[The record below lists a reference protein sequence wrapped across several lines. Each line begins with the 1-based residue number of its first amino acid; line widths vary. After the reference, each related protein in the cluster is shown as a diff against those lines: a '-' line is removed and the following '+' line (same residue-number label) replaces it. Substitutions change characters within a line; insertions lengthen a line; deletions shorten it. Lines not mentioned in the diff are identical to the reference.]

1 MTQNGQTPILDL
13 NYNIEYPV
21 EIMGYKTGENKFG
34 PWHFYQFDY
43 NGKRYGH
50 FAQPHLHSKLSGF
63 SEGDVVTIQK
73 LQTSRDGYDWVV
85 TSDSDHQPDPPKT
98 PTPVVSKPPQSSAFD
113 DRTHDIHRQ
122 VCLKAAVKSFPASDR
137 PWNDEVVAELKRRTD
152 SLMIVLEGESHAKT
166 DDNLPF

>member
-1 MTQNGQTPILDL
+1 MTKNGKTPILDL

-50 FAQPHLHSKLSGF
+50 FAQPNLHSKLSGF

-73 LQTSRDGYDWVV
+73 LQTSRDGFDWVV
-85 TSDSDHQPDPPKT
+85 TGDSDHQPDPPKT
-98 PTPVVSKPPQSSAFD
+98 PTPVASKPPQSSNFD

-122 VCLKAAVKSFPASDR
+122 VCLKVAVKSFPASDR
-137 PWNDEVVAELKRRTD
+137 PWNDEVVSELKRRTD
-152 SLMIVLEGESHAKT
+152 FLMVVLEGESHAKT